1 MMGQGPMA
9 AFFRVGLLMGALWL
23 ALPGKNREAAWAHV
37 TPNTLLGLFLA
48 LLGIAWRPRVAIPF
62 LIVLGLLAIFIRP
75 RGKYRPP
82 RD

>member
-1 MMGQGPMA
+1 
-9 AFFRVGLLMGALWL
+9 
-23 ALPGKNREAAWAHV
+23 
-37 TPNTLLGLFLA
+37 LGLFLA